1 MVTNVA
7 VFNTLLKFDTETGKT
22 ARHDFGNQIV
32 GEAAF
37 VPKPGGRREDDG
49 SWPRSPMTRCDR
61 QAASCCW
68 MHAASQKRQWPSWSC
83 RNACRKACTATG
95 CPGSE
100 PLQPT
105 FQSI

>member
-1 MVTNVA
+1 MVTDIA

-49 SWPRSPMTRCDR
+49 LGRV
-61 QAASCCW
+61 
-68 MHAASQKRQWPSWSC
+68 H
-83 RNACRKACTATG
+83 
-95 CPGSE
+95 
-100 PLQPT
+100 L
-105 FQSI
+105 